1 MNAWMGFWT
10 GVLIFGIAI
19 FAVLA
24 VVVGIGALFDI
35 RDLFRGIREQHG
47 ETIDPDDAPDPEA

>member
-10 GVLIFGIAI
+10 GLLIFGIGI

-47 ETIDPDDAPDPEA
+47 ETADAADAPDPEA

>member
-10 GVLIFGIAI
+10 GVLILGIAI

-24 VVVGIGALFDI
+24 VVVGIGAVFDI

-47 ETIDPDDAPDPEA
+47 EKLDTDDSPGTQ